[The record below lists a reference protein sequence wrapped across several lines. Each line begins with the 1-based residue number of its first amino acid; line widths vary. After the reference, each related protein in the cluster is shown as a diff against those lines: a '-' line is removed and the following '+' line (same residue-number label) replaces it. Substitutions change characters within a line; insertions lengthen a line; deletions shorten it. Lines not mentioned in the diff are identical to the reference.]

1 MYFTENALT
10 FKGSAIWIVLWSTD
24 EPMDDVTVTK
34 SQDVILNL
42 LSVRQ
47 ELQMYGH
54 KFFVISNDDKLTSH
68 GP

>member
-1 MYFTENALT
+1 
-10 FKGSAIWIVLWSTD
+10 
-24 EPMDDVTVTK
+24 MDDVTVTK